1 MQHVADAIHALVAEP
16 CLISNL
22 GSTCHDNDHHS
33 DGGDQF
39 KFNDIYL
46 LLVIL
51 FSSATLIEPQCLL
64 GNRADKDLGGEEQK
78 RIKQLDCTFL
88 CD

>member
-1 MQHVADAIHALVAEP
+1 LNPNGFLETRVDNKILLAI
-16 CLISNL
+16 I
-22 GSTCHDNDHHS
+22 
-33 DGGDQF
+33 
-39 KFNDIYL
+39 
-46 LLVIL
+46 

>member
-1 MQHVADAIHALVAEP
+1 MKIMTKTQHVVAITHDLVMTKKNKMQHVADAIHALVAEP

-46 LLVIL
+46 GMVH
-51 FSSATLIEPQCLL
+51 
-64 GNRADKDLGGEEQK
+64 
-78 RIKQLDCTFL
+78 
-88 CD
+88 